1 MTRRHGSSRQ
11 RSHEGRGFKRAHLWP
26 CLLAA
31 LALSPVAATALAKDH
46 GPDAGQAAAP
56 GQAKKGG
63 EGNAGGGNGNG
74 NGQSNGNASAHAN
87 GNDNGNGNG
96 NANPAGGNKHADEG
110 SSSPAAEAGKSGGE
124 DSGNAH
130 GNGNGNEGNA
140 GASNGG
146 GSKKDDTPAAPA
158 ASSEGASSGSSSGD
172 GNGNENG
179 NGSAAGGGGNGSG
192 SARGSGDEGRPAG
205 TPRAESPNT
214 NANPA
219 SPAPPVAPL
228 AGSPPASAPVAS
240 SPGAP
245 ASAPPPPRVRH
256 TLTHDLF
263 GASVSRKTVVEIAD
277 ADPPPLLP
285 LDELTGVAAPGGDSR
300 AGGDL
305 APRVRPA
312 SSSITAVQASGD
324 GNPTLPFTGLSL
336 LTLVLAGMAAT
347 IGGRRLQLVVA
358 DAPQPTAAVPA
369 PALVEPAVA
378 ARATTAQPPR
388 SELYLGAAVML
399 FAAFAAT
406 RRART
411 A

>member
-46 GPDAGQAAAP
+46 GQDTGQAAPP

-63 EGNAGGGNGNG
+63 EGNPAGGNGNANGHSNGNASARANGNGNG
-74 NGQSNGNASAHAN
+74 NGDGNAGSVN
-87 GNDNGNGNG
+87 K
-96 NANPAGGNKHADEG
+96 PADGGG
-110 SSSPAAEAGKSGGE
+110 SNPAAEAGKSGG
-124 DSGNAH
+124 GNSSDAH
-130 GNGNGNEGNA
+130 EQGDGEGNA
-140 GASNGG
+140 GAGSNGG
-146 GSKKDDTPAAPA
+146 GSKTDDTPAAPA
-158 ASSEGASSGSSSGD
+158 ASSEGTSSGTSGANQN
-172 GNGNENG
+172 GNGNG
-179 NGSAAGGGGNGSG
+179 NGSAAGGGNGGG

-205 TPRAESPNT
+205 TPRAGSPTPNS
-214 NANPA
+214 NPP
-219 SPAPPVAPL
+219 SPPPPVAPL
-228 AGSPPASAPVAS
+228 AGSPAASAPVAA

-245 ASAPPPPRVRH
+245 APAPPAPRVRH

-263 GASVSRKTVVEIAD
+263 GASASRRKTVVEIAD

-285 LDELTGVAAPGGDSR
+285 LDELTGVAAPAGDSR

-312 SSSITAVQASGD
+312 SSSITAVRASGD

-347 IGGRRLQLVVA
+347 VGGRRLQLVVA
-358 DAPQPTAAVPA
+358 DIPPPTAAAPT

-378 ARATTAQPPR
+378 ARAATAQPPR

-399 FAAFAAT
+399 CAAFAAT